1 MQSLTPFHGP
11 AHPGSPLTTASQGR
25 DLVQPTPSPRLEAV
39 WARHEDEVRAAQR
52 LRYRVF
58 GEEMGA
64 RLTPPSGTPAG
75 LDVDLYDRF
84 CEHLIV
90 RTVGTVD
97 QPSEVVGTYRVLTPS
112 GAKLVGGLYSDTEF
126 DLVRLQRLRPR
137 LAELGRSCID
147 ARFRTGGVIL
157 LLWSQLVQFMQAN
170 GLDRMV
176 GCASVPMRDGGHVAA
191 SLWEKLRHTHLA
203 PIESWVNPRLPLPL
217 DDLQRDLDVEPPALI
232 RGYLQCGARVLGA
245 PAWDPDFGTADLPMM
260 LHLQDLPKA
269 YRRRFLGIAK
279 S

>member
-1 MQSLTPFHGP
+1 MHSLTLHGS
-11 AHPGSPLTTASQGR
+11 ARSGSHLATAPYGL
-25 DLVQPTPSPRLEAV
+25 DLLQPTSAPRLEAV
-39 WARHEDEVRAAQR
+39 WARHADEVQAAQR
-52 LRYRVF
+52 LRFRVF

-90 RTVGTVD
+90 RTVGAAD
-97 QPSEVVGTYRVLTPS
+97 QPSEVVGTYRVLTPA
-112 GAKLVGGLYSDTEF
+112 GAKLVGGLYTDNEF

-176 GCASVPMRDGGHVAA
+176 GCASVPMRDGGHLAA

-203 PIESWVNPRLPLPL
+203 PIECRVNPRLPLPV
-217 DDLQRDLDVEPPALI
+217 DDLRHDLEVEPPALI

-269 YRRRFLGIAK
+269 YRRRFLGR
-279 S
+279 

>member
-1 MQSLTPFHGP
+1 MQN
-11 AHPGSPLTTASQGR
+11 HPSVHGSPRPGPGHITTAQGQG
-25 DLVQPTPSPRLEAV
+25 LFQATSAPRLEAV
-39 WARHEDEVRAAQR
+39 WARHADEVQAAQR
-52 LRYRVF
+52 LRFRVF

-64 RLTPPSGTPAG
+64 RLTLPSGTPAG

-97 QPSEVVGTYRVLTPS
+97 QPSEVVGTYRVLTPAS
-112 GAKLVGGLYSDTEF
+112 AKLVGGLYTDNEF

-203 PIESWVNPRLPLPL
+203 PIESWVNPRLPLPV

-260 LHLQDLPKA
+260 LNLQDLPKA
-269 YRRRFLGIAK
+269 YRRRFLGG
-279 S
+279 